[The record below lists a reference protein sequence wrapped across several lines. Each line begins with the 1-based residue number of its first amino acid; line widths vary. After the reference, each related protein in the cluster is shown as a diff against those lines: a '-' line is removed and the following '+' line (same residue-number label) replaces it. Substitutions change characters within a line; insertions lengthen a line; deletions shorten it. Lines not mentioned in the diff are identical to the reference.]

1 MLSHIFKKPQETE
14 PRSILYF
21 RRSVIVISLL
31 FLIGTLVI
39 LCFRVFDEQ
48 SNITTTLAPI
58 NNPIVPGFGQDFNIS
73 CSLYYDYYGTN
84 STSCDEYI
92 VQPKKIGYDN
102 YPYVGYFS
110 PKGNI
115 NLTKYNDTVGLH
127 FVYLHINIKNST
139 APDDYTREFRMTLYD
154 AGKFFHKI
162 DVYILLNKDF
172 NTSVTPFEESLFYMN
187 KHTLTGHSVEDIP
200 VNPSSTDYAIIRIS
214 PQSFIIAEE
223 QEQSLIVLYN
233 RSNTII
239 STIGTIAAFHS
250 AAVFIYVFLF
260 GVDSIKPWGFAHS
273 GCCGFK
279 RKAKEGLLPIVEPRA
294 QKSSEKLLGRIEE
307 LESFK
312 IILEKYVVN
321 TSLLETI
328 KEEQRKRQER
338 QQEEYRFKLNILV
351 K

>member
-1 MLSHIFKKPQETE
+1 MQIVKELIKEAIQNPLKRNTHNGEDGETSEKKSDNKRYRVSDIFELPAT
-14 PRSILYF
+14 R
-21 RRSVIVISLL
+21 
-31 FLIGTLVI
+31 LI
-39 LCFRVFDEQ
+39 
-48 SNITTTLAPI
+48 A
-58 NNPIVPGFGQDFNIS
+58 
-73 CSLYYDYYGTN
+73 N

-127 FVYLHINIKNST
+127 FVFLHINIKNST
-139 APDDYTREFRMTLYD
+139 APDDYTQEFRMTLYD
-154 AGKFFHKI
+154 AGKFFHK
-162 DVYILLNKDF
+162 DF
-172 NTSVTPFEESLFYMN
+172 NISGYSRRIRKTLIPTFWTYFGTPIQYYNTVHYIKTIMQ
-187 KHTLTGHSVEDIP
+187 TIP
-200 VNPSSTDYAIIRIS
+200 VNPSSTDYATIHIS

-223 QEQSLIVLYN
+223 QEQS
-233 RSNTII
+233 
-239 STIGTIAAFHS
+239 TIGTIAAVHS
-250 AAVFIYVFLF
+250 ATVFIYVFLF
-260 GVDSIKPWGFAHS
+260 GVDSMKPWGFAHS
-273 GCCGFK
+273 RCCGFK

-307 LESFK
+307 LESFR